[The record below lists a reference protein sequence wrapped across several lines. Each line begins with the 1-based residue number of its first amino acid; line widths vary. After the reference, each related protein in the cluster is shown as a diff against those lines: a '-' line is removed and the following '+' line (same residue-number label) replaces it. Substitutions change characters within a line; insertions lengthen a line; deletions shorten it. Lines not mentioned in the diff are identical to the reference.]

1 MHFIQRMYEIY
12 HQSIDKWN
20 MDDFCNLLHFYRLY
34 PVKRE
39 FAAILGKDHSNLF
52 KKLDLLSSSLFER
65 VAELNSAHLLEVEN
79 RLCLNGDVVIGS
91 VDTLPI
97 YVRRPSRNQHIHFSG
112 KYKKHVVKIQAF
124 SDNLSNVFHY
134 TGPHL
139 GSIHDMRIYRKNI
152 RIIPVGAFVLGDKA
166 YVCRD
171 SRSLQILTPFKRNSS
186 ITEEQ
191 LRYNETLKPIRIRVE
206 HAFGFLK
213 RFNILSGVYRGR
225 LFYHDDTP
233 TELEK
238 AIRII
243 LHLILLL

>member
-1 MHFIQRMYEIY
+1 
-12 HQSIDKWN
+12 
-20 MDDFCNLLHFYRLY
+20 
-34 PVKRE
+34 
-39 FAAILGKDHSNLF
+39 
-52 KKLDLLSSSLFER
+52 
-65 VAELNSAHLLEVEN
+65 
-79 RLCLNGDVVIGS
+79 
-91 VDTLPI
+91 
-97 YVRRPSRNQHIHFSG
+97 
-112 KYKKHVVKIQAF
+112 
-124 SDNLSNVFHY
+124 
-134 TGPHL
+134 
-139 GSIHDMRIYRKNI
+139 MRIYRKNI
-152 RIIPVGAFVLGDKA
+152 RIIPDGAFVLGDKA

-186 ITEEQ
+186 ITE
-191 LRYNETLKPIRIRVE
+191 ETLKPIRIRVE